1 MLVFPM
7 PSDLRRELD
16 VLYRGQ
22 RYFSIPNSILQPGYQ
37 RFARKPAHGRCR
49 HRRNETHLIGD
60 TLLFGPSRDYFR
72 RLSRTTSNEAAS
84 HIL

>member
-22 RYFSIPNSILQPGYQ
+22 RYFSIPDFMIGYQ
-37 RFARKPAHGRCR
+37 RPFKNAARMARGSVTFWEVLR
-49 HRRNETHLIGD
+49 ETVHCLA
-60 TLLFGPSRDYFR
+60 RQQ
-72 RLSRTTSNEAAS
+72 
-84 HIL
+84 

>member
-49 HRRNETHLIGD
+49 NRRNETHLIGD